1 MREPH
6 QRSQFGEAQRTH
18 PRTYRFNQ
26 FHLFDGLFMFGAR
39 ADNRTVFCTAK
50 TWFAVAAATARS
62 RCGLRSREYTK
73 FSVKRPQRS
82 ENSGTHRTHPRSRCL
97 FLHGASADNRTAFCA
112 AKTWFAEAA
121 IFATQKST
129 AESRMSDF
137 FGNRI
142 SGRKNAKC
150 RVPTLAADVSFCT
163 GRERIIGPL
172 FHCERKFIF
181 PRQHPDESKTYVK
194 NRVLLLKN
202 I

>member
-1 MREPH
+1 MQSTHPHRFHLSDIRKDVCLCLGRERIIEPLFAQQKLGSPKRRKKKLFPTVKSRASNELREPH

-39 ADNRTVFCTAK
+39 ADNRT
-50 TWFAVAAATARS
+50 
-62 RCGLRSREYTK
+62 
-73 FSVKRPQRS
+73 
-82 ENSGTHRTHPRSRCL
+82 
-97 FLHGASADNRTAFCA
+97 AFCA
-112 AKTWFAEAA
+112 AKTWFAVAA

-150 RVPTLAADVSFCT
+150 RVPPSPPM
-163 GRERIIGPL
+163 PL
-172 FHCERKFIF
+172 FARCE
-181 PRQHPDESKTYVK
+181 SG
-194 NRVLLLKN
+194 
-202 I
+202 

>member
-1 MREPH
+1 MVRRSSDFCNAKIDCGVSNERFFREPH
-6 QRSQFGEAQRTH
+6 QRSKKCEMQSTH

-39 ADNRTVFCTAK
+39 ADNRTAFCAAK
-50 TWFAVAAATARS
+50 TWFAEAAATARS

-73 FSVKRPQRS
+73 FSVKRPRRS
-82 ENSGTHRTHPRSRCL
+82 ENSGTHRTHPRRLHLSDIRKDVCL
-97 FLHGASADNRTAFCA
+97 CL
-112 AKTWFAEAA
+112 
-121 IFATQKST
+121 
-129 AESRMSDF
+129 
-137 FGNRI
+137 
-142 SGRKNAKC
+142 
-150 RVPTLAADVSFCT
+150 
-163 GRERIIGPL
+163 GRERIIEPL